1 MGLRSSRFSI
11 SSVVNGSLT
20 GTISSPRSCQL
31 RRTALGTSPGLTSTQ
46 FSTPH
51 SSAEP
56 SHSCPPF
63 TPRLR
68 GNGLCLYFFW
78 RFLWAVKEPGS
89 LSPGPIF
96 SPPRRNAGYVNGCQ
110 RPPKHLP
117 FPPLRGL
124 PLPRP
129 GHGPPPCAPP
139 LPLSAPG
146 PFPRFLRTVPGEKAR
161 TIQCS
166 TPNPSPFP
174 RRKISSPC

>member
-31 RRTALGTSPGLTSTQ
+31 KRTALGTSPGSISTQ
-46 FSTPH
+46 FFTPH

-56 SHSCPPF
+56 SRSCPPF
-63 TPRLR
+63 TPRPR

-78 RFLWAVKEPGS
+78 RFLRTVKELGS
-89 LSPGPIF
+89 LSLGPIF
-96 SPPRRNAGYVNGCQ
+96 SPPRRNARYVNGHQ

-124 PLPRP
+124 LLPRP
-129 GHGPPPCAPP
+129 GHGPPPCAHP
-139 LPLSAPG
+139 LPLSTPG
-146 PFPRFLRTVPGEKAR
+146 PFPWFLRTLPGAKAW

-166 TPNPSPFP
+166 MPNLSP
-174 RRKISSPC
+174 